1 MTIPTNSATLRILF
15 RLGKYEVEAK
25 DARTKRT
32 SEAVTNMKLLKLQ
45 GWEDHFRKGIEM
57 QRKEELRRHINR
69 GAFRALNNAISNAV
83 PAIVLVVTL
92 TAYRRT
98 GKPIVASTIFTA
110 ISLFNQLRFPLLF
123 YPMDID
129 SLANGKN
136 SIRRLSSY
144 LSQEELVPYV
154 QQTPKQ
160 NGEGGSI
167 DLKNGNFL
175 WSSATKS
182 QEDESKSVISAPAL
196 CGAELSVRSGEVVA
210 VLGEVGSGKCHH
222 YLFPKFCHFLYHL
235 MKN

>member
-1 MTIPTNSATLRILF
+1 MN
-15 RLGKYEVEAK
+15 RLGKKEFEAK

-32 SEAVTNMKLLKLQ
+32 SEAIANMKLLKLQ
-45 GWEDHFRKGIEM
+45 GWEKHFRKGIEK

-123 YPMDID
+123 YPMVVD

-144 LSQEELVPYV
+144 LSQDELVPYV
-154 QQTPKQ
+154 EYLPKRKD
-160 NGEGGSI
+160 EGGFI
-167 DLKNGNFL
+167 ELKNGNFL

-182 QEDESKSVISAPAL
+182 PEDESKSIVAAPAL
-196 CGAELSVRSGEVVA
+196 CGADVSVRAGEIVA
-210 VLGEVGSGKCHH
+210 VIGEVGSGKT
-222 YLFPKFCHFLYHL
+222 
-235 MKN
+235 